1 MNDVISKDRGGL
13 PSVLELPVDGLH
25 CAGCVTSVERALTEV
40 EGVQEASVSLAEG
53 SARVKVDP
61 GSVEV
66 TALTEKSFK
75 HVTRSRKV
83 CKNRKQ
89 PK

>member
-61 GSVEV
+61 GS
-66 TALTEKSFK
+66 
-75 HVTRSRKV
+75 SR
-83 CKNRKQ
+83 
-89 PK
+89 